1 MGIGPGKIKAASPE
15 HKPPAWPSADLESI
29 HFGGEDSIDCVNRIT
44 QRTFLKQTSQGLA
57 GLAVAPAALA
67 RPLGQ
72 AERSAQPTAKPVAT
86 FSVVGFDPRTGDLG
100 VAVQSKF
107 FAVGSVVPWAKAGV
121 GAIATQSYANV
132 SYGPDGLELLAKGKS
147 ARETV
152 ETLTS
157 ADGNK
162 QRRQLGIVDAKGNSA
177 SFTGS
182 GCHPWAGHIE
192 KPDFCAQGNI
202 LTGKEVVDA
211 MAASFEQSQKKGK
224 GGLCNWL
231 ADALTVGQ
239 DAGGDSRGR
248 QSAALL
254 VVRKNGGYAGGNDRF
269 IDLRVDDHKT
279 PIIELH
285 RLLAIHKKIHK
296 RAHENPPK
304 R

>member
-1 MGIGPGKIKAASPE
+1 MGIGPGKIKAAPPE
-15 HKPPAWPSADLESI
+15 HKPPAWPSADLGSI
-29 HFGGEDSIDCVNRIT
+29 PFGDGDSISGVNRIN
-44 QRTFLKQTSQGLA
+44 QRTFIKRTGQGLA

-67 RPLGQ
+67 AL
-72 AERSAQPTAKPVAT
+72 AKPKTEPVAT
-86 FSVVGFDPRTGDLG
+86 FSIAGFDPHTGDLG

-192 KPDFCAQGNI
+192 KPNFCAQGNI

-211 MAASFEQSQKKGK
+211 MASSFEQLQKQAK
-224 GGLCNWL
+224 GGLCDWL
-231 ADALTVGQ
+231 ANALMAGQ

-254 VVRKNGGYAGGNDRF
+254 VVRKKGGYGGGNDRF

-279 PIIELH
+279 PIVELR
-285 RLLAIHKKIHK
+285 RLLQLHKNLFK
-296 RAHENPPK
+296 RAHANPPK
-304 R
+304 G

>member
-1 MGIGPGKIKAASPE
+1 M
-15 HKPPAWPSADLESI
+15 
-29 HFGGEDSIDCVNRIT
+29 HFGDEDSIDCVNQIT
-44 QRTFLKQTSQGLA
+44 QRTFLKQTGQGLA
-57 GLAVAPAALA
+57 SLAVTPAGLAK
-67 RPLGQ
+67 PLGQ
-72 AERSAQPTAKPVAT
+72 VAT
-86 FSVVGFDPRTGDLG
+86 QANPVSTFSIVGFDPRTGDLG

-132 SYGPDGLELLAKGKS
+132 SYGPEGLELLTKGQTAK
-147 ARETV
+147 ETV
-152 ETLTS
+152 KALTS
-157 ADGNK
+157 ADK
-162 QRRQLGIVDAKGNSA
+162 DRRLRQLGIVDARGNST

-182 GCHPWAGHIE
+182 GCHQWAGHSE
-192 KPDFCAQGNI
+192 RPNFCAQGNI

-211 MAASFEQSQKKGK
+211 MAASFEQSQKKGM

-231 ADALTVGQ
+231 ADALTAGQ

-254 VVRKNGGYAGGNDRF
+254 VVRKNGGYAAGNDRF

-285 RLLAIHKKIHK
+285 RLLTLHKKIHK

>member
-1 MGIGPGKIKAASPE
+1 M
-15 HKPPAWPSADLESI
+15 
-29 HFGGEDSIDCVNRIT
+29 NRIT
-44 QRTFLKQTSQGLA
+44 QRTFIKRTGQGLA
-57 GLAVAPAALA
+57 GLAIAPAALA
-67 RPLGQ
+67 K
-72 AERSAQPTAKPVAT
+72 PTVKPVAT
-86 FSVVGFDPRTGDLG
+86 FSIVGFDPRTGDLG

-152 ETLTS
+152 STLTS
-157 ADGNK
+157 ADRNK

-182 GCHPWAGHIE
+182 DCHDWAGHIE
-192 KPDFCAQGNI
+192 KPHFCAQGNI
-202 LTGKEVVDA
+202 LNGKEVVDT
-211 MAASFEQSQKKGK
+211 MASSFEQSQKQAK
-224 GGLCNWL
+224 GGLCDWL
-231 ADALTVGQ
+231 ADALMAGQ

-254 VVRKNGGYAGGNDRF
+254 VVRKKGGYSGGNDRF

-279 PIIELH
+279 PIAELL
-285 RLLAIHKKIHK
+285 RLLQLHKNLFK
-296 RAHENPPK
+296 RAHANPPNG
-304 R
+304 

>member
-1 MGIGPGKIKAASPE
+1 MGIGVGKIEGAPSK
-15 HKPPAWPSADLESI
+15 HKPPARAGADLRSI
-29 HFGGEDSIDCVNRIT
+29 HFGDEDSIDCVNQIT
-44 QRTFLKQTSQGLA
+44 QRTFLKQTGQGLA
-57 GLAVAPAALA
+57 SLAVTPAGLAK
-67 RPLGQ
+67 PLGQ
-72 AERSAQPTAKPVAT
+72 VATQANPVAT
-86 FSVVGFDPRTGDLG
+86 FSIVGFDPRTGDLG

-107 FAVGSVVPWAKAGV
+107 FAVGSVVPWAQAGV

-132 SYGPDGLELLAKGKS
+132 GYGPEGLERLTKGQT

-152 ETLTS
+152 KALTS
-157 ADGNK
+157 ADK
-162 QRRQLGIVDAKGNSA
+162 DRRLRQLGIVDARGNST

-182 GCHPWAGHIE
+182 GCHQWAGHSE
-192 KPDFCAQGNI
+192 RPNFCAQGNI

-211 MAASFEQSQKKGK
+211 MTASFEQSQKKGM

-231 ADALTVGQ
+231 ADALTAGQ

-254 VVRKNGGYAGGNDRF
+254 VVRKNGGYAAGNDRF

-285 RLLAIHKKIHK
+285 RLLTLHKKNHK

>member
-1 MGIGPGKIKAASPE
+1 MGIGLGKIKAARPE
-15 HKPPAWPSADLESI
+15 HKLPAWTSADLGSI
-29 HFGGEDSIDCVNRIT
+29 HFSDGDSISGVNRIN
-44 QRTFLKQTSQGLA
+44 QRTFIKRTGQGLA

-67 RPLGQ
+67 NRKT
-72 AERSAQPTAKPVAT
+72 EPVAT
-86 FSVVGFDPRTGDLG
+86 FSIAGFDPHTGDLG

-162 QRRQLGIVDAKGNSA
+162 QRRQLGIVDTKGNSA

-211 MAASFEQSQKKGK
+211 MAASFEQSQKQAK

-231 ADALTVGQ
+231 VDALTAGQ

-254 VVRKNGGYAGGNDRF
+254 VVRKKGGYGGGNDRF

-279 PIIELH
+279 PITELR
-285 RLLAIHKKIHK
+285 RLLQLHKNLFK
-296 RAHENPPK
+296 RAHANPPK
-304 R
+304 G

>member
-1 MGIGPGKIKAASPE
+1 MGIGVGKIEGAPSK
-15 HKPPAWPSADLESI
+15 HKPPARAGTDLGSI
-29 HFGGEDSIDCVNRIT
+29 HFGDEDSIDCVNQIT
-44 QRTFLKQTSQGLA
+44 QRTFLKQTGQGLA
-57 GLAVAPAALA
+57 SLAVTPAGLAK
-67 RPLGQ
+67 PLGQ
-72 AERSAQPTAKPVAT
+72 VATQANPVAT
-86 FSVVGFDPRTGDLG
+86 FSIVGFDPRTGDLG

-132 SYGPDGLELLAKGKS
+132 SYGPEGLERLTKGQT

-152 ETLTS
+152 KALTS
-157 ADGNK
+157 ADK
-162 QRRQLGIVDAKGNSA
+162 DRRLRQLGIVDARGNST

-182 GCHPWAGHIE
+182 GCHQWAGHSE
-192 KPDFCAQGNI
+192 RPNFCAQGNI

-211 MAASFEQSQKKGK
+211 MAASFEQSQKKGM

-231 ADALTVGQ
+231 ADALTAGQ

-254 VVRKNGGYAGGNDRF
+254 VVRKNGGYAAGNDRF

-285 RLLAIHKKIHK
+285 RLLTLHKKIHK

>member
-1 MGIGPGKIKAASPE
+1 MGISPGKIKAAPPE
-15 HKPPAWPSADLESI
+15 HKPPAWPSADLGSI
-29 HFGGEDSIDCVNRIT
+29 HFGGGDSISGVNRIN
-44 QRTFLKQTSQGLA
+44 QRTFIKRTGQGLA

-67 RPLGQ
+67 KPKT
-72 AERSAQPTAKPVAT
+72 EPVAT
-86 FSVVGFDPRTGDLG
+86 FSIVGFDPLTGDLG

-182 GCHPWAGHIE
+182 GCHDWAGHIE
-192 KPDFCAQGNI
+192 KPHFCAQGNI
-202 LTGKEVVDA
+202 LTGKEVVDT
-211 MAASFEQSQKKGK
+211 MASSFEQSQKQAK
-224 GGLCNWL
+224 GGLCDWL
-231 ADALTVGQ
+231 ADALMAGQ

-254 VVRKNGGYAGGNDRF
+254 VVRKKGGYGGGNDRF

-279 PIIELH
+279 PIAELR
-285 RLLAIHKKIHK
+285 RLLQLHKNLFK
-296 RAHENPPK
+296 RAHANPPK
-304 R
+304 G

>member
-1 MGIGPGKIKAASPE
+1 MGIGTGKIKAAPPE

-121 GAIATQSYANV
+121 GAIATQSFANV
-132 SYGPDGLELLAKGKS
+132 TYGPEGLKRLAKGQS
-147 ARETV
+147 AKATV
-152 ETLTS
+152 EALTK
-157 ADGNK
+157 ADPN
-162 QRRQLGIVDAKGNSA
+162 RRLRQLGIVDAKGNSA

-182 GCHPWAGHIE
+182 GCHDWAGHIE
-192 KPDFCAQGNI
+192 KSNFCAQGNI
-202 LTGKEVVDA
+202 LTGREVVAA
-211 MAASFEQSQKKGK
+211 MAASFGQSQKKAM
-224 GGLCNWL
+224 GGLCDWL
-231 ADALTVGQ
+231 ADALMAGQ

-285 RLLAIHKKIHK
+285 RLLALHKKIHT
-296 RAHENPPK
+296 RAHQNPPK

>member
-1 MGIGPGKIKAASPE
+1 MGIGLGKIKAARPE
-15 HKPPAWPSADLESI
+15 HKPPAWPSADLGSI
-29 HFGGEDSIDCVNRIT
+29 HFASDDIIAVVNRIN
-44 QRTFLKQTSQGLA
+44 QRTFIKRTGQGLA
-57 GLAVAPAALA
+57 ALAVAPAALA
-67 RPLGQ
+67 K
-72 AERSAQPTAKPVAT
+72 PTTEPVAT
-86 FSVVGFDPRTGDLG
+86 FSIVGFDPLTGDLG

-132 SYGPDGLELLAKGKS
+132 QYGPEGLDRLAKGKS

-192 KPDFCAQGNI
+192 KPNFCAQGNI

-211 MAASFEQSQKKGK
+211 MASSFEQLQKQAK
-224 GGLCNWL
+224 GGLCDWL
-231 ADALTVGQ
+231 ANALMAGQ
-239 DAGGDSRGR
+239 NAGGDSRGR

-254 VVRKNGGYAGGNDRF
+254 VVRKKGGYGGGNDRF

-279 PIIELH
+279 PIVELR
-285 RLLAIHKKIHK
+285 RLLRLHKNLFK
-296 RAHENPPK
+296 RAHANPPK
-304 R
+304 G

>member
-1 MGIGPGKIKAASPE
+1 M
-15 HKPPAWPSADLESI
+15 DLGSI
-29 HFGGEDSIDCVNRIT
+29 HFDGRNSISGVNRIN
-44 QRTFLKQTSQGLA
+44 QRTFIKRIGQGLA

-67 RPLGQ
+67 K
-72 AERSAQPTAKPVAT
+72 PTVKPVAT
-86 FSVVGFDPRTGDLG
+86 FSIVGFDPRTGDLG

-152 ETLTS
+152 STLTS
-157 ADGNK
+157 ADRNK
-162 QRRQLGIVDAKGNSA
+162 QRRQLGIVDTRGNSA

-182 GCHPWAGHIE
+182 DCHDWAGHIE
-192 KPDFCAQGNI
+192 KPNFCAQGNI

-211 MAASFEQSQKKGK
+211 MASSFEQLQKQAK
-224 GGLCNWL
+224 GGLCDWL
-231 ADALTVGQ
+231 ANALMAGQ
-239 DAGGDSRGR
+239 DTGGDSRGR

-254 VVRKNGGYAGGNDRF
+254 VVRKKGGYGGGNDRF

-279 PIIELH
+279 PIVELR
-285 RLLAIHKKIHK
+285 RLLQLHKNLLK
-296 RAHENPPK
+296 RAHANPPK
-304 R
+304 G

>member
-1 MGIGPGKIKAASPE
+1 MGIGLGKIKAARPE
-15 HKPPAWPSADLESI
+15 HKPPAWPSADLGSI
-29 HFGGEDSIDCVNRIT
+29 HFASDDIIAVVNRIN
-44 QRTFLKQTSQGLA
+44 QRTFIKRTGQGLA
-57 GLAVAPAALA
+57 ALAVAPAALA
-67 RPLGQ
+67 K
-72 AERSAQPTAKPVAT
+72 PTTEPVAT
-86 FSVVGFDPRTGDLG
+86 FSIVGFDPLTGDLG

-132 SYGPDGLELLAKGKS
+132 QYGPEGLDRLAKGKS

-192 KPDFCAQGNI
+192 KPNFCAQGNI

-211 MAASFEQSQKKGK
+211 MASSFEQLQKQAK
-224 GGLCNWL
+224 GGLCDWL
-231 ADALTVGQ
+231 ANALMAGQ
-239 DAGGDSRGR
+239 NAGGDSRGR

-254 VVRKNGGYAGGNDRF
+254 VVRKKGGYGGGNDRF

-279 PIIELH
+279 PIVELR
-285 RLLAIHKKIHK
+285 RLLQLHKNLFK
-296 RAHENPPK
+296 RTHANPPK
-304 R
+304 G

>member
-1 MGIGPGKIKAASPE
+1 MGIDAGKIKAASPE
-15 HKPPAWPSADLESI
+15 HKPPAWPSADLGSI
-29 HFGGEDSIDCVNRIT
+29 HFGDGDSISGVNRIN
-44 QRTFLKQTSQGLA
+44 QRTFIKRTGQGLA

-67 RPLGQ
+67 AL
-72 AERSAQPTAKPVAT
+72 AKPKTEPVAT
-86 FSVVGFDPRTGDLG
+86 FSIAGFDPHTGDLG

-192 KPDFCAQGNI
+192 KPDFCVQGNI

-211 MAASFEQSQKKGK
+211 MAASFEQSQKQAK

-231 ADALTVGQ
+231 VDALTAGQ

-254 VVRKNGGYAGGNDRF
+254 VVRKKGGYGGGNDRF

-279 PIIELH
+279 PIVELR
-285 RLLAIHKKIHK
+285 RLLQLHKNLFK
-296 RAHENPPK
+296 RAHANPPK
-304 R
+304 G

>member
-1 MGIGPGKIKAASPE
+1 LG
-15 HKPPAWPSADLESI
+15 SI
-29 HFGGEDSIDCVNRIT
+29 HFGDEDSIDCVNQIT
-44 QRTFLKQTSQGLA
+44 QRTFLKQTGQGLA
-57 GLAVAPAALA
+57 SLAVTPADLA
-67 RPLGQ
+67 KPLGQ
-72 AERSAQPTAKPVAT
+72 VATQANPVAT
-86 FSVVGFDPRTGDLG
+86 FSIVGFDPRTGDLG

-132 SYGPDGLELLAKGKS
+132 SYGPEGLERLTKGQT

-152 ETLTS
+152 KALTS
-157 ADGNK
+157 ADK
-162 QRRQLGIVDAKGNSA
+162 DRRLRQLGIVDARGNST

-182 GCHPWAGHIE
+182 GCHQWAGHSE
-192 KPDFCAQGNI
+192 RPNFCAQGNI

-211 MAASFEQSQKKGK
+211 MAASFEQSQKKGM

-231 ADALTVGQ
+231 ADALTAGQ

-254 VVRKNGGYAGGNDRF
+254 VVRKNGGYAAGNDRF

-285 RLLAIHKKIHK
+285 RLLTLHKKIHK

>member
-1 MGIGPGKIKAASPE
+1 M
-15 HKPPAWPSADLESI
+15 W
-29 HFGGEDSIDCVNRIT
+29 DSI
-44 QRTFLKQTSQGLA
+44 
-57 GLAVAPAALA
+57 
-67 RPLGQ
+67 
-72 AERSAQPTAKPVAT
+72 
-86 FSVVGFDPRTGDLG
+86 PRTGDLG

-132 SYGPDGLELLAKGKS
+132 TYGPDGLELLAKGKS

-162 QRRQLGIVDAKGNSA
+162 QRRQLGIVDAKGNST

-211 MAASFEQSQKKGK
+211 MAASFEQSQKQAK
-224 GGLCNWL
+224 GGLCDWL
-231 ADALTVGQ
+231 ARRIDGRTGRRWRLARPAIGRP
-239 DAGGDSRGR
+239 ARGAKEGRLRWR
-248 QSAALL
+248 Q
-254 VVRKNGGYAGGNDRF
+254 
-269 IDLRVDDHKT
+269 
-279 PIIELH
+279 
-285 RLLAIHKKIHK
+285 
-296 RAHENPPK
+296 
-304 R
+304 

>member
-29 HFGGEDSIDCVNRIT
+29 HFGGGDSISGVNRIN
-44 QRTFLKQTSQGLA
+44 QRTFIKRTGQGLA

-67 RPLGQ
+67 KPKT
-72 AERSAQPTAKPVAT
+72 EPVAT
-86 FSVVGFDPRTGDLG
+86 FSIAGFDPHTDDLG

-192 KPDFCAQGNI
+192 KPNFCAQGNI

-211 MAASFEQSQKKGK
+211 MASSFEQSQKQAK
-224 GGLCNWL
+224 GGLCDWL
-231 ADALTVGQ
+231 VDALTAGQ

-254 VVRKNGGYAGGNDRF
+254 VVRKKGGYGGGNDRF

-279 PIIELH
+279 PIVELR
-285 RLLAIHKKIHK
+285 RLLQLHKNLFK
-296 RAHENPPK
+296 RAHSNPPK
-304 R
+304 G

>member
-1 MGIGPGKIKAASPE
+1 MGIGVGKIEGAPSK
-15 HKPPAWPSADLESI
+15 HKPPPKPGADLGSI

-44 QRTFLKQTSQGLA
+44 QRTFLKQTGQGLA
-57 GLAVAPAALA
+57 SLAVTPAGLAK
-67 RPLGQ
+67 PLGQ
-72 AERSAQPTAKPVAT
+72 AATQANPVAT
-86 FSVVGFDPRTGDLG
+86 FSIVGFDPRTGDLG

-107 FAVGSVVPWAKAGV
+107 FAVGSVVSWAKAGV

-132 SYGPDGLELLAKGKS
+132 SYGPDGLERLAKGKT
-147 ARETV
+147 AGETV
-152 ETLTS
+152 KALTS
-157 ADGNK
+157 ADK
-162 QRRQLGIVDAKGNSA
+162 DRRLRQLGIVDARGNSA
-177 SFTGS
+177 SFTGG
-182 GCHPWAGHIE
+182 GCHDWAGHIE
-192 KPDFCAQGNI
+192 KPNFCAQGNI

-211 MAASFEQSQKKGK
+211 MAASFEQSQKQAK
-224 GGLCNWL
+224 GGLCDWL
-231 ADALTVGQ
+231 ADALMAGQ

-285 RLLAIHKKIHK
+285 RLLALHKKIHK

-304 R
+304 G

>member
-1 MGIGPGKIKAASPE
+1 MGIGPGKIKAAPPE
-15 HKPPAWPSADLESI
+15 HKPPAWPSADLGSI
-29 HFGGEDSIDCVNRIT
+29 HFGGGDSISGVNRIN
-44 QRTFLKQTSQGLA
+44 QRTFIKRTGQGLA

-67 RPLGQ
+67 KPLGQ
-72 AERSAQPTAKPVAT
+72 AERSAQTTAKPVAT
-86 FSVVGFDPRTGDLG
+86 FSIAGFDPHTGDLG

-192 KPDFCAQGNI
+192 KPNFCAQGNI

-211 MAASFEQSQKKGK
+211 MASSFEQLQKQAK
-224 GGLCNWL
+224 GGLCDWL
-231 ADALTVGQ
+231 ANALMAGQ

-254 VVRKNGGYAGGNDRF
+254 VVRKKGGYGGGNDRF

-279 PIIELH
+279 PIVELR
-285 RLLAIHKKIHK
+285 RLLQLHKNLFK
-296 RAHENPPK
+296 RAHANPPK
-304 R
+304 G

>member
-1 MGIGPGKIKAASPE
+1 MGIGLGKIKAARPE
-15 HKPPAWPSADLESI
+15 HKPPAWPSADLGSI
-29 HFGGEDSIDCVNRIT
+29 HFGDGDSISGVNRIN
-44 QRTFLKQTSQGLA
+44 QRTFIKRTGQGLA

-86 FSVVGFDPRTGDLG
+86 FSIVGFDPRTGDLG

-152 ETLTS
+152 ETLTLT
-157 ADGNK
+157 DGNK

-182 GCHPWAGHIE
+182 GCHDWAGHIG
-192 KPDFCAQGNI
+192 KPNFCAQGNI

-211 MAASFEQSQKKGK
+211 MATSFGQSQKKAK
-224 GGLCNWL
+224 GGLCDWL
-231 ADALTVGQ
+231 ADALTAGQ

-285 RLLAIHKKIHK
+285 RLLALHKKIRT
-296 RAHENPPK
+296 RAHQNPPK

>member
-1 MGIGPGKIKAASPE
+1 MGIGPGKIKAAPPE
-15 HKPPAWPSADLESI
+15 HKPPAWPSADLGSI
-29 HFGGEDSIDCVNRIT
+29 HFGDGDSISGVNRIN
-44 QRTFLKQTSQGLA
+44 QRTFIKRTGQGLA
-57 GLAVAPAALA
+57 ALAVAPAALA
-67 RPLGQ
+67 KPKT
-72 AERSAQPTAKPVAT
+72 EPVAT
-86 FSVVGFDPRTGDLG
+86 FSIAGFDPHTGDLG

-211 MAASFEQSQKKGK
+211 MAASFEQSQKQAK
-224 GGLCNWL
+224 GGLCDWL
-231 ADALTVGQ
+231 ANALMAGQ
-239 DAGGDSRGR
+239 DAGGDSRGQ

-254 VVRKNGGYAGGNDRF
+254 VVRKKGGYGGGNDRF

-279 PIIELH
+279 PIAELR
-285 RLLAIHKKIHK
+285 RLLQLHKNLFK
-296 RAHENPPK
+296 RTHDNPPK
-304 R
+304 G

>member
-1 MGIGPGKIKAASPE
+1 MGIGLGKIKAARPE
-15 HKPPAWPSADLESI
+15 HKPPAWPSADLGSI
-29 HFGGEDSIDCVNRIT
+29 HFGGGDSISGVNRIN
-44 QRTFLKQTSQGLA
+44 QRTFIKRTGQGLA

-67 RPLGQ
+67 AL
-72 AERSAQPTAKPVAT
+72 AKPKTEPVAT
-86 FSVVGFDPRTGDLG
+86 FSIAGFDPHTGDLG

-211 MAASFEQSQKKGK
+211 MAASFEQSQKQAK

-231 ADALTVGQ
+231 VDALTAGQ

-254 VVRKNGGYAGGNDRF
+254 VVRKKGGYGGGNDRF

-279 PIIELH
+279 PITELR
-285 RLLAIHKKIHK
+285 RLLQLHKNLFK
-296 RAHENPPK
+296 RAHANPPK
-304 R
+304 G

>member
-1 MGIGPGKIKAASPE
+1 MGIGPGKIKAAPPE
-15 HKPPAWPSADLESI
+15 HKPPAWPSADLGSI
-29 HFGGEDSIDCVNRIT
+29 HFGDGDSISGVNRIN
-44 QRTFLKQTSQGLA
+44 QRTFIKRTGQGLA

-67 RPLGQ
+67 NRKTG
-72 AERSAQPTAKPVAT
+72 PVAT
-86 FSVVGFDPRTGDLG
+86 FSIAGFDPHTGDLG

-211 MAASFEQSQKKGK
+211 MAASFEQSQKQAK
-224 GGLCNWL
+224 GGLCDWL
-231 ADALTVGQ
+231 ANALMAGQ

-254 VVRKNGGYAGGNDRF
+254 VVRKKGGYGGGNDRF

-279 PIIELH
+279 PIAELR
-285 RLLAIHKKIHK
+285 RLLQLHKNLFK
-296 RAHENPPK
+296 RAHANPLK
-304 R
+304 G

>member
-1 MGIGPGKIKAASPE
+1 MGIGPGKIKAARPE
-15 HKPPAWPSADLESI
+15 HKPPAWPSADLGSI
-29 HFGGEDSIDCVNRIT
+29 HFGDGDSISGVNRIN
-44 QRTFLKQTSQGLA
+44 QRTFIKRTGQGLA
-57 GLAVAPAALA
+57 GLTIAPVALA
-67 RPLGQ
+67 KPLGQ
-72 AERSAQPTAKPVAT
+72 AKTQAKPVAT
-86 FSVVGFDPRTGDLG
+86 FSIAGFDPHTGDLG

-182 GCHPWAGHIE
+182 GCHSWAGHIE

-211 MAASFEQSQKKGK
+211 MASSFEQSQKQAK

-231 ADALTVGQ
+231 VDALTAGQ

-254 VVRKNGGYAGGNDRF
+254 VVRKKGGYGGGNDRF

-279 PIIELH
+279 PIVELR
-285 RLLAIHKKIHK
+285 RLLQLHKNLFK
-296 RAHENPPK
+296 RAHANPPK
-304 R
+304 G

>member
-1 MGIGPGKIKAASPE
+1 MGIGVGKIEGAPSK
-15 HKPPAWPSADLESI
+15 HKPPARAGADLRSI
-29 HFGGEDSIDCVNRIT
+29 HFGDEDSIDCVNQIT
-44 QRTFLKQTSQGLA
+44 QRTFLKQTGQGLA
-57 GLAVAPAALA
+57 SLAVTPACLA
-67 RPLGQ
+67 KPLGQ
-72 AERSAQPTAKPVAT
+72 VATQANPVAT
-86 FSVVGFDPRTGDLG
+86 FSIVGFDPRTGDLG

-107 FAVGSVVPWAKAGV
+107 FAVGSVVPWAQAEV

-132 SYGPDGLELLAKGKS
+132 SYGPEGLELLTKGQT

-152 ETLTS
+152 KALTS
-157 ADGNK
+157 ADK
-162 QRRQLGIVDAKGNSA
+162 DRRLRQLGIVDARGNST

-182 GCHPWAGHIE
+182 GCHQWAGHSE
-192 KPDFCAQGNI
+192 RPNFCAQGNI
-202 LTGKEVVDA
+202 LTGKKVVDA
-211 MAASFEQSQKKGK
+211 MAASFEQSQKKGM
-224 GGLCNWL
+224 GGLCSWL
-231 ADALTVGQ
+231 ADALTAGQ

-254 VVRKNGGYAGGNDRF
+254 VVRKNGGYAAGNDRF

-285 RLLAIHKKIHK
+285 RLLTLHKKIHK

>member
-1 MGIGPGKIKAASPE
+1 MGISPGKIKAALPE
-15 HKPPAWPSADLESI
+15 HKPPAWPSADSGSI
-29 HFGGEDSIDCVNRIT
+29 HFGGEDSINGVNRIN
-44 QRTFLKQTSQGLA
+44 QRTFIKRTGQGLA
-57 GLAVAPAALA
+57 GLAVAPVTLA
-67 RPLGQ
+67 KPK
-72 AERSAQPTAKPVAT
+72 AKPVAT
-86 FSVVGFDPRTGDLG
+86 FSIVGFDPLTGDLG

-132 SYGPDGLELLAKGKS
+132 TYGPDGLELLAKGKS

-192 KPDFCAQGNI
+192 KSNFCAQGNI
-202 LTGKEVVDA
+202 LTGKEVVDT
-211 MAASFEQSQKKGK
+211 MASSFKQLKKQAK
-224 GGLCNWL
+224 GGLCDWL
-231 ADALTVGQ
+231 VDALTAGQ

-254 VVRKNGGYAGGNDRF
+254 VVRKKGGYGGVNDRF

-279 PIIELH
+279 PIVELR
-285 RLLAIHKKIHK
+285 RLLQLHKNLFK
-296 RAHENPPK
+296 RAHANPPK
-304 R
+304 G

>member
-1 MGIGPGKIKAASPE
+1 MGISPGKIKAAPPE
-15 HKPPAWPSADLESI
+15 HKPPAWPSADLGSI
-29 HFGGEDSIDCVNRIT
+29 HFGGGDSISGVNRIN
-44 QRTFLKQTSQGLA
+44 QRTFIKRTSQGLA
-57 GLAVAPAALA
+57 GLAVGPTALA
-67 RPLGQ
+67 KPLDQ
-72 AERSAQPTAKPVAT
+72 EEPTSKPKTESVAT
-86 FSVVGFDPRTGDLG
+86 FSIAGFDPHTGDLG

-182 GCHPWAGHIE
+182 GCPPWAGHIE
-192 KPDFCAQGNI
+192 KPNFCAQGNI

-211 MAASFEQSQKKGK
+211 MASSFEQLQKQAK
-224 GGLCNWL
+224 GGLCDWL
-231 ADALTVGQ
+231 ANALMAGQ

-254 VVRKNGGYAGGNDRF
+254 VVRKKGGYGGGNDRF

-279 PIIELH
+279 PIVELR
-285 RLLAIHKKIHK
+285 RLLQLHKNLFK
-296 RAHENPPK
+296 RAHANPPK
-304 R
+304 G

>member
-67 RPLGQ
+67 AL
-72 AERSAQPTAKPVAT
+72 AKPKTEPVAT
-86 FSVVGFDPRTGDLG
+86 FSIVGFDPRTGDLG

-152 ETLTS
+152 ETLTLT
-157 ADGNK
+157 DGNK
-162 QRRQLGIVDAKGNSA
+162 QRRQLGIVDAKDNSA

-182 GCHPWAGHIE
+182 GCHDWAGHIE
-192 KPDFCAQGNI
+192 KPNFCAQGNI

-211 MAASFEQSQKKGK
+211 MATSFGQSQKKAK
-224 GGLCNWL
+224 GGLCDWL
-231 ADALTVGQ
+231 ADALTAGQ

-285 RLLAIHKKIHK
+285 RLLGIHKKIHT

>member
-1 MGIGPGKIKAASPE
+1 MGISPGKIKAAPPE
-15 HKPPAWPSADLESI
+15 HKPPAWPSADLGSI
-29 HFGGEDSIDCVNRIT
+29 HFGGGDSISSVNRIN
-44 QRTFLKQTSQGLA
+44 QRTFIKRTGQGLV

-67 RPLGQ
+67 KPKTK
-72 AERSAQPTAKPVAT
+72 PKTKPVAT
-86 FSVVGFDPRTGDLG
+86 FSIVGFDPLTGDLG

-132 SYGPDGLELLAKGKS
+132 TYGPDGLELLAKGKS

-182 GCHPWAGHIE
+182 GCHSWAGHIE

-211 MAASFEQSQKKGK
+211 MAASFEQSQKQAK
-224 GGLCNWL
+224 GGLYDWL
-231 ADALTVGQ
+231 ANALMAGQ

-254 VVRKNGGYAGGNDRF
+254 VVRKKGGYGGGNDRF

-279 PIIELH
+279 PIVELL
-285 RLLAIHKKIHK
+285 RLLQLHKNLFK
-296 RAHENPPK
+296 RAHANPPK
-304 R
+304 G

>member
-1 MGIGPGKIKAASPE
+1 MGIGVGKIEGASSK
-15 HKPPAWPSADLESI
+15 HKPPARPGADLGSI
-29 HFGGEDSIDCVNRIT
+29 HFGDEDSIDCVNQIT
-44 QRTFLKQTSQGLA
+44 QRTFLKQTGQGLA
-57 GLAVAPAALA
+57 SLAVTPAGLAK
-67 RPLGQ
+67 PLGQ
-72 AERSAQPTAKPVAT
+72 VAT
-86 FSVVGFDPRTGDLG
+86 QANPVSTFSIVGFDPRTGDLG

-107 FAVGSVVPWAKAGV
+107 FAVGSVVPWAQAGV

-132 SYGPDGLELLAKGKS
+132 SYGPEGLELLTKGQT

-152 ETLTS
+152 KALTS
-157 ADGNK
+157 ADK
-162 QRRQLGIVDAKGNSA
+162 DRRLRQLGIVDARGNST

-182 GCHPWAGHIE
+182 GCHQWAGHSE
-192 KPDFCAQGNI
+192 RPNFCAQGNI

-211 MAASFEQSQKKGK
+211 MAASFEQSQKKGM

-231 ADALTVGQ
+231 ADALTAGQ

-254 VVRKNGGYAGGNDRF
+254 VVRKNGGYAAGNDRF
-269 IDLRVDDHKT
+269 IELRVDDHKT

-285 RLLAIHKKIHK
+285 RLLTLHKKIHK

>member
-1 MGIGPGKIKAASPE
+1 MGIGVGKIEGAPSK
-15 HKPPAWPSADLESI
+15 HKPPARAGADLRSI
-29 HFGGEDSIDCVNRIT
+29 HFGDEDSIDCVNQIT
-44 QRTFLKQTSQGLA
+44 QRTFLKQTGQGLA
-57 GLAVAPAALA
+57 SLAVTPAGLAQ
-67 RPLGQ
+67 PLGQ
-72 AERSAQPTAKPVAT
+72 VVTQANPVAT
-86 FSVVGFDPRTGDLG
+86 FSIVGFDPRTGDLG

-107 FAVGSVVPWAKAGV
+107 FAVGSVVPWAQAGV

-132 SYGPDGLELLAKGKS
+132 SYGPEGLELLTKGQT

-152 ETLTS
+152 KALTS
-157 ADGNK
+157 ADK
-162 QRRQLGIVDAKGNSA
+162 DRRLRQLGIVDARGNST

-182 GCHPWAGHIE
+182 GCHQWAGHSE
-192 KPDFCAQGNI
+192 RPNFCAQGNI

-211 MAASFEQSQKKGK
+211 MAASFEQSQKKGMV
-224 GGLCNWL
+224 GLCNWL
-231 ADALTVGQ
+231 ADALTAGQ
-239 DAGGDSRGR
+239 NAGGDSRGR

-254 VVRKNGGYAGGNDRF
+254 VVRKNGGYAAGNDRF

-285 RLLAIHKKIHK
+285 RLLTLHKKIHK